1 MFDVIPQEDKVLFT
15 VYLVFVFEF

>member
-1 MFDVIPQEDKVLFT
+1 MFYVIPQEDKVLFT